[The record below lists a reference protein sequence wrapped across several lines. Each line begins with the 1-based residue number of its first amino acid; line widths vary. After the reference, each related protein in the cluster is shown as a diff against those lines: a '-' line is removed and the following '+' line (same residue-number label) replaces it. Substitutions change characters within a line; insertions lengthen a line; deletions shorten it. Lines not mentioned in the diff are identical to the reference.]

1 MKQMFFS
8 ALAAVFLAGPVSAAG
23 FLYECDVKDHERAR
37 GWISPKI
44 AIIFPD
50 EDTVQIVDALT
61 LTFVKKPV
69 TGTILRN
76 NAKRLIVKWEI
87 EGMKADNG
95 QSFAGVNY
103 RASIS
108 KATGAVDIKTIP
120 NGYDK
125 GLSGQGSCKK
135 RNK

>member
-1 MKQMFFS
+1 MKKFLFS
-8 ALAAVFLAGPVSAAG
+8 AMVAVFLAGPSSAAG

-50 EDTVQIVDALT
+50 AETVQIVDALT
-61 LTFVKKPV
+61 LNFVKKPV
-69 TGTILRN
+69 AGTILRN
-76 NAKRLIVKWEI
+76 NAKRVIVKWNI
-87 EGMKADNG
+87 EGVKADNG

-108 KATGAVDIKTIP
+108 KATGALEVKTIP
-120 NGYDK
+120 NGYDS
-125 GLSGQGSCKK
+125 GLRGTGTCKK